1 MGPWW
6 PEKVHTIFSADVL
19 ALRLQE
25 MTMPCS
31 VPTMNLVGCGGGDTG
46 VEGTM
51 NHHLWAS
58 LSWRAACWGWGVG
71 IQRYWEGF
79 W

>member
-31 VPTMNLVGCGGGDTG
+31 VPTMNLVGYGEG
-46 VEGTM
+46 VTQERKCSCSGAQSVQVK
-51 NHHLWAS
+51 LGA
-58 LSWRAACWGWGVG
+58 
-71 IQRYWEGF
+71 
-79 W
+79 